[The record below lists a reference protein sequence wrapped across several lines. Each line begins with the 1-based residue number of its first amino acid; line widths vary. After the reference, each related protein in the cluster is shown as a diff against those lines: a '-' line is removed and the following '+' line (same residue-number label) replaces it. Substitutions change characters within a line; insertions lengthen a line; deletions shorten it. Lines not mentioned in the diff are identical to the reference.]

1 MPPFVTGDGDLLAD
15 PRIVEEFQR
24 RVRVM
29 TEKLPSHEQI
39 KDLRVLLE
47 EFTMDNGLLT
57 PTLKVK
63 RKEVERRFAQI
74 VEEMYARTGRTKK

>member
-1 MPPFVTGDGDLLAD
+1 MPAYKERIDRLTLLVTPSRPHLEDLANAMQIKVGEYSELLSD

-47 EFTMDNGLLT
+47 EGS
-57 PTLKVK
+57 
-63 RKEVERRFAQI
+63 
-74 VEEMYARTGRTKK
+74 